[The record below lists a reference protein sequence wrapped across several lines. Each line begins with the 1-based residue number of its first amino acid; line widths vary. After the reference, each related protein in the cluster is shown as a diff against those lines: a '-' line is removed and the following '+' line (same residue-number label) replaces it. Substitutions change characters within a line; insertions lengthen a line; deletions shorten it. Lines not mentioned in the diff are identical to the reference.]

1 MSKPAWRKNDTR
13 LPGAST
19 KPYTLWKAHGFLR
32 KEWMF
37 SLNCFNPH
45 HPFDPPAEYLERY
58 LNRLDEIPLPN
69 YEEGELNNK
78 PVFQQKDHEG
88 AYDTKDYYAYEKH
101 PAASNGAFDPRGSRQ
116 VDARVHPFGSLPAEI
131 QGTKPGIRNQRLENR
146 QAQSRPV
153 IDVTALC
160 GETEGFYGTYGCKK
174 YLENG
179 G

>member
-1 MSKPAWRKNDTR
+1 MYKPAWRKNGTR

-101 PAASNGAFDPRGSRQ
+101 PPQATGHLTLAAVAKWTHERIRL
-116 VDARVHPFGSLPAEI
+116 ARCPQKYREQSLE
-131 QGTKPGIRNQRLENR
+131 
-146 QAQSRPV
+146 S
-153 IDVTALC
+153 
-160 GETEGFYGTYGCKK
+160 ETSAWETGRHKAGRS
-174 YLENG
+174 
-179 G
+179 